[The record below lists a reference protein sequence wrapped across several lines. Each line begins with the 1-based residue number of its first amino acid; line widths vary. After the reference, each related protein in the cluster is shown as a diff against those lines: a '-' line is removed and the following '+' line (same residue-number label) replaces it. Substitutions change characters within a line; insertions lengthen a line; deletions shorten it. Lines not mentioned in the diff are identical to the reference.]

1 MPTGRDGRGR
11 WLNNTS
17 EVTVNAAVGGA
28 NRLSMSYRRRKRSIR
43 RSRPSLEQDEELLV
57 TEDNDEGANGLSKE
71 QDESIESPEDA
82 EKAAREQEIWES
94 FREEHYEGVFSVCYS
109 VTRLAYRIK
118 TVVEQL
124 PLSLQRAYALIRELD
139 QQVHSSSTC
148 ILDSIPPTDLRH
160 LYRL

>member
-17 EVTVNAAVGGA
+17 QVTVNAAVCGA
-28 NRLSMSYRRRKRSIR
+28 NLFSMSYRRRKRSIR
-43 RSRPSLEQDEELLV
+43 RSRPSLEQDEELQV

-71 QDESIESPEDA
+71 QDEPVESPEDA

-109 VTRLAYRIK
+109 VTRLAYSIK
-118 TVVEQL
+118 IVVEQL

-139 QQVHSSSTC
+139 QQVHSSSTSV
-148 ILDSIPPTDLRH
+148 LDSILATNPCH